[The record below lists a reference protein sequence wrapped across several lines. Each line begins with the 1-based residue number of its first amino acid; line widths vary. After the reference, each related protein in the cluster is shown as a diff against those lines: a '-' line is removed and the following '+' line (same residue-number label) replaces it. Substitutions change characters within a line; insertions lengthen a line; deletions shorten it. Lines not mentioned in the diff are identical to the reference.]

1 MLNKSHFATLI
12 QEQAA
17 KYGDTRVMSYRDYD
31 LDKWVEISWNTFNA
45 TQRAVSRALLHAG
58 VAVQERV
65 AVFSQ
70 NKPECLFIDFGAY
83 AIRAITVPFFA
94 TSSAAQVAYMI
105 QDAEIRYVFVGEQQ
119 QYDTTFSVLSTCPTL
134 EKIIIFDP
142 KVQRNAGD
150 RISVYLSDYLAKH
163 QTASAF
169 DAEIE
174 ARQRNA
180 SDKDIANILYTS
192 GTTGQSKGVILT
204 HEMYQEALRV
214 NNLAVPMYEGYTAI
228 NFLPFAHVFE
238 RAFSYWCL
246 AEGMHLAVNLRPLD
260 IQKSLTEVHPHCM
273 CSVPRFWEKV
283 YQGVL
288 QKMET
293 GSFVQRTLIRKALA
307 TGSKCWLEYT
317 SKCKPIPFWLKLKYS
332 FYDKTIIKLLR
343 KTLGLENAHI
353 FPTAGAAVS
362 PEVETFVHAAGLN
375 MLVGYGLTESTATVS
390 CDVIGKPFT
399 KGSVGRL
406 VSDLEIKFG
415 ENNEILLRGKTIT
428 PGYYNKPKETAEAI
442 DAEGWFHTGDAG
454 YIKDGELYLTERIK
468 DLFKTSNGK
477 YIAPQMI
484 ESKLVLDRYNTQA
497 VVIADRRKFV
507 SALIVPDYA
516 LLRQYAE
523 EHELACTTHEELCQ
537 HPEILK
543 MIKQHID
550 QLQQDL
556 APYEMVKRFTLLPQP
571 FTMETGELTNTLKI
585 KRHVVYEKYADL
597 IDKMYEE

>member
-1 MLNKSHFATLI
+1 
-12 QEQAA
+12 
-17 KYGDTRVMSYRDYD
+17 
-31 LDKWVEISWNTFNA
+31 
-45 TQRAVSRALLHAG
+45 
-58 VAVQERV
+58 
-65 AVFSQ
+65 
-70 NKPECLFIDFGAY
+70 
-83 AIRAITVPFFA
+83 
-94 TSSAAQVAYMI
+94 
-105 QDAEIRYVFVGEQQ
+105 
-119 QYDTTFSVLSTCPTL
+119 
-134 EKIIIFDP
+134 
-142 KVQRNAGD
+142 
-150 RISVYLSDYLAKH
+150 
-163 QTASAF
+163 
-169 DAEIE
+169 
-174 ARQRNA
+174 
-180 SDKDIANILYTS
+180 
-192 GTTGQSKGVILT
+192 
-204 HEMYQEALRV
+204 
-214 NNLAVPMYEGYTAI
+214 
-228 NFLPFAHVFE
+228 
-238 RAFSYWCL
+238 
-246 AEGMHLAVNLRPLD
+246 
-260 IQKSLTEVHPHCM
+260 
-273 CSVPRFWEKV
+273 
-283 YQGVL
+283 
-288 QKMET
+288 
-293 GSFVQRTLIRKALA
+293 
-307 TGSKCWLEYT
+307 
-317 SKCKPIPFWLKLKYS
+317 
-332 FYDKTIIKLLR
+332 
-343 KTLGLENAHI
+343 
-353 FPTAGAAVS
+353 VS
-362 PEVETFVHAAGLN
+362 PKVETFVHAAGLN

-497 VVIADRRKFV
+497 VVVADRRKFV

-523 EHELACTTHEELCQ
+523 EHELGCTTHEELCQ

-585 KRHVVYEKYADL
+585 KRRVVYEKYADL